1 MKNSYMGIRCI
12 FSIVFF
18 FVSVNIFAQSDDV
31 QINVRLYPTQMLAV
45 GGDSEMIDET
55 NEIAQ
60 PEINSVTISSPS
72 GFQLG
77 IQQDENEEYNLIKS
91 HHGVIEKKFIINQK
105 IDKIIKQFKD
115 KSTFMMLTLI
125 SQ

>member
-1 MKNSYMGIRCI
+1 MGIKCI

-18 FVSVNIFAQSDDV
+18 FVSVNIFAQADDV
-31 QINVRLYPTQMLAV
+31 QVNVRLYPTQMLAV
-45 GGDSEMIDET
+45 GGDSEMIDEM
-55 NEIAQ
+55 NETAQ
-60 PEINSVTISSPS
+60 PEINSVIISSPS

-77 IQQDENEEYNLIKS
+77 IQQDENDEYNLIKS
-91 HHGVIEKKFIINQK
+91 HNGVIEKKFIINQK

>member
-1 MKNSYMGIRCI
+1 MLKRYI
-12 FSIVFF
+12 FSVIFL
-18 FVSVNIFAQSDDV
+18 FVSMSIYAQTDDV
-31 QINVRLYPTQMLAV
+31 QVNVRLYPTQMLAV
-45 GGDSEMIDET
+45 GGDSEMVDDTAESI
-55 NEIAQ
+55 Q
-60 PEINSVTISSPS
+60 PEINSVIISSPS

-77 IQQDENEEYNLIKS
+77 IQQDDKDEYNLIKS
-91 HHGVIEKKFIINQK
+91 HDGVIEKKFMINQK